1 MSLLDPVRERA
12 HLLLGAIRLF
22 NGAAALLVPS
32 AMARRLG
39 TDPEANPAPIYP
51 LRMFGVRTV
60 LLGAELLFGSEET
73 RLRSMRIGRVIH
85 ASDTT
90 AAALGGIRGHF
101 PPRLAVLL
109 TGISALNTILAFLG
123 SDPPSSR
130 ERGDRARKRFLF

>member
-39 TDPEANPAPIYP
+39 TDPEANPAPVYP

-60 LLGAELLFGSEET
+60 VLGAELLVGSKET

-85 ASDTT
+85 ASDTA
-90 AAALGGIRGHF
+90 AAALGGIRGQL
-101 PPRLAVLL
+101 PARVAVLA
-109 TGISALNTILAFLG
+109 TGISALNTVLAFLG
-123 SDPPSSR
+123 SDPPSR
-130 ERGDRARKRFLF
+130 RVPDERVRKWFFF